1 MSSAFPL
8 DRCVNWGPVKDMTAI
23 FAAVKRSSTLSQ
35 PKLFPVFHTA
45 PLINKGTKTHTATWP
60 FIRALVSFFIP
71 TIVNT
76 YRVLTM
82 CLVKTVTSD
91 IVILFNLQSSPKC
104 SFCRWR
110 IWRPA
115 WLSHT
120 SKDSQDLNLNLFNA
134 QAVLLAI
141 YHAKTN
147 KSHILISLLIQ
158 SAGETGYK
166 SMIPS
171 PSLPQPA

>member
-8 DRCVNWGPVKDMTAI
+8 GRCVNWGPVKDMTAI

-91 IVILFNLQSSPKC
+91 IVILFNHQSSPKC
-104 SFCRWR
+104 IIFPFLQILNTRQLKQQ
-110 IWRPA
+110 IWSYTP
-115 WLSHT
+115 SHP
-120 SKDSQDLNLNLFNA
+120 
-134 QAVLLAI
+134 
-141 YHAKTN
+141 
-147 KSHILISLLIQ
+147 LISVILFWHPSLRQ
-158 SAGETGYK
+158 WLENVLTKRWNGQKEGETSGNK
-166 SMIPS
+166 
-171 PSLPQPA
+171 